1 MNHIPSTLAKCR
13 KHEVIFFPISKLY
26 PSLSAI
32 LTFFLPTSYTTATL
46 TLIVTG
52 MIIKTNFS
60 CKHLA
65 LRVCCPFLSPN
76 MKNKSVPKRILCF
89 GLHFMNKISIRH
101 SQYIPKGSCCKFF
114 VSTCTRGENIPWQEK
129 MVYEAQG
136 INF

>member
-26 PSLSAI
+26 PSICYS
-32 LTFFLPTSYTTATL
+32 TKFFLPTSCTTATL

-52 MIIKTNFS
+52 IIIKTNFS
-60 CKHLA
+60 RKYLA
-65 LRVCCPFLSPN
+65 LSLLSLFIS
-76 MKNKSVPKRILCF
+76 KYEKQSVPKRILCF

-129 MVYEAQG
+129 MVYKTQG